1 MLIVKKIKPMF
12 TTIIT
17 TMDLMK
23 DEDMVLKN
31 SGLIDGSK
39 MKKTI
44 KEFQKVVAV
53 GPQVREVKVGDIV
66 CVDPT
71 RFGKVVHK
79 PGSIQEATVKDNP
92 VVEYN
97 FDIIEIDGVPHLKLQ
112 DRDISYIV
120 EEYDNFDENP
130 IIYQDPNP
138 IIS

>member
-1 MLIVKKIKPMF
+1 MF

-17 TMDLMK
+17 TMELMK

-31 SGLIDGSK
+31 SGLIDASK

-53 GPQVREVKVGDIV
+53 GPQVRDVKVGDIV

-120 EEYDNFDENP
+120 EEYEEFDENP
-130 IIYQDPNP
+130 LIYQDASP
-138 IIS
+138 ILS

>member
-1 MLIVKKIKPMF
+1 MF

-17 TMDLMK
+17 TMELMK

-31 SGLIDGSK
+31 SGLIDASK

-53 GPQVREVKVGDIV
+53 GPQVRDVKVGDIV

-120 EEYDNFDENP
+120 EEYEEFDENP
-130 IIYQDPNP
+130 LLYQDASP
-138 IIS
+138 ILS

>member
-1 MLIVKKIKPMF
+1 MLTVKKIKPMF

-17 TMDLMK
+17 TMELMK

-31 SGLIDGSK
+31 SGLIDASK

-53 GPQVREVKVGDIV
+53 GPQVRDVKVGDIV

-120 EEYDNFDENP
+120 EEYEEFDENP
-130 IIYQDPNP
+130 LLYQDASP
-138 IIS
+138 ILS